1 MSMEA
6 PNKTEEIENEII
18 AQSPNNHV
26 YKKEHM
32 FHFNTFED
40 ANEFYVNMADR
51 LSLTDDTYRNE
62 RYIQL
67 YNNNVPEFTK
77 EVYLD
82 LITNFNIF

>member
-1 MSMEA
+1 
-6 PNKTEEIENEII
+6 
-18 AQSPNNHV
+18 
-26 YKKEHM
+26 
-32 FHFNTFED
+32 
-40 ANEFYVNMADR
+40 MADR

-67 YNNNVPEFTK
+67 ESNNVPEFTK